1 MTTEQYLK
9 KIELYDKIVLNKKR
23 EIEELRAIASS
34 VTIPPK
40 DVNVQASGDKDK
52 IGAIVVE
59 IVNLEDEITSIIKKR
74 HNIVKEIE
82 SVPDIRLYD
91 VLEQAYVQCK
101 EIKEIEIVNAK
112 SDRHKKRLLV
122 KARTLFESMYGDQYL
137 NKCLEVS
144 YNVHK
149 RH

>member
-82 SVPDIRLYD
+82 SVPDSRLYD

-137 NKCLEVS
+137 T
-144 YNVHK
+144 
-149 RH
+149 